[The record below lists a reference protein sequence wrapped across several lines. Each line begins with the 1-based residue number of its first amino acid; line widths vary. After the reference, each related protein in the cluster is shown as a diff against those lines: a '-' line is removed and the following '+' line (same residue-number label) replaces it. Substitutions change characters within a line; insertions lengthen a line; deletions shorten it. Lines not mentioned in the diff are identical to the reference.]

1 MNLNFDEG
9 LKEFEINGDPNRV
22 IRFNPNDLA
31 FAERYENAREKALKL
46 AKKYEADM
54 KRNKVLA
61 NKNPNNDV
69 SGKILKDSNKEIRDL
84 INSVFDDNVADII
97 FGRTHPLT
105 VANGNFLVL
114 NFLNALNSLITES
127 MNESLSDIEK
137 SKIEDYKK
145 QYDSLPS

>member
-31 FAERYENAREKALKL
+31 FAERYENAREKALEL
-46 AKKYEADM
+46 AKKYDADM

-69 SGKILKDSNKEIRDL
+69 SGKILKDSNKEVRDL
-84 INSVFDDNVADII
+84 INSVFDDDVADII

>member
-31 FAERYENAREKALKL
+31 FAERYENAREKALEL
-46 AKKYEADM
+46 AKKYEGDM

-69 SGKILKDSNKEIRDL
+69 SGNILKDSNKEVRDL
-84 INSVFDDNVADII
+84 INSVFDDDVADII